1 VNVKYRIINEWQMR
15 PHSSP
20 IGLARLKMGL
30 EIAAEAW
37 DNPRMKVSS
46 DDRCRLQSRDLF
58 KPNTPY
64 EGGFDAMGRIV
75 LTELVRKSGPAR
87 FRTKAEVVRAIDKS
101 PLRFKRTWEQ
111 MRGDLR
117 EP

>member
-1 VNVKYRIINEWQMR
+1 MTDRIVR
-15 PHSSP
+15 S
-20 IGLARLKMGL
+20 KMTL
-30 EIAAEAW
+30 EISRETW
-37 DNPRMKVSS
+37 DSPRMKLNS

-58 KPNTPY
+58 RPNTPY

-75 LTELVRKSGPAR
+75 LTELVPKSGPAR
-87 FRTKAEVVRAIDKS
+87 FRTKAEVMQAIDKS

-111 MRGDLR
+111 MRRDLR

>member
-1 VNVKYRIINEWQMR
+1 VNTTTFNSQLSKSVTVTDQI
-15 PHSSP
+15 
-20 IGLARLKMGL
+20 ARLNNGL
-30 EIAAEAW
+30 EIASETW
-37 DNPRMKVSS
+37 DSPRMKVNS

-58 KPNTPY
+58 RPNTPY

-75 LTELVRKSGPAR
+75 LTELVPKSGPAR

-111 MRGDLR
+111 MRRELR